1 MCKLPDPAKKTTNY
15 NVLDFGAIGDGKTN
29 DTGAIQSAI
38 DCCAQ
43 CGGGRIIFPGGHTF
57 RSGSIVLRSFV
68 ELHLE
73 AGAVLK
79 ASDELSDFCLFGGNS
94 PAADAQA
101 GPSYANSDYS
111 GSPTLYFLYGKSC
124 TNVAITGLG
133 RIDGNETIFHGKTT
147 RWHIDGAFYPRMPLM
162 YLEDITQLTLHQITL
177 QNSAFWTVHM
187 VGCNDVLIDG
197 IRILNNLRMGSSDG
211 IDPDHCKNVRIVNC
225 HVECADDCI
234 VLKNTENAGKYG
246 ACENIVVQGCTL
258 KSTSAAIK
266 IGTESEGAFRNIV
279 VQGCNISGTNRG
291 ISLQLRDSGYIENAL
306 FSNINIETRRFSP
319 EHWWGSGEP
328 IAITALPR
336 RETTALGYIRNVR
349 FENINCRGENGILI
363 YGHGAKHIR
372 SLSFRGVT
380 LTLCKRT
387 DWPRNEHDL
396 RPSCTV
402 QCVKDAPY
410 YVYAKGAE
418 NVSFCDF
425 WTDADAA
432 VAPELR
438 DVFCVEDCQDFRCPN
453 DAASFC
459 Q

>member
-1 MCKLPDPAKKTTNY
+1 MSY
-15 NVLDFGAIGDGKTN
+15 NVLDFGAIGDGRTN
-29 DTGAIQSAI
+29 DSCAIQKAI
-38 DCCAQ
+38 DQCAEY
-43 CGGGRIIFPGGHTF
+43 GGGRVVFPGGYVF
-57 RSGSIVLRSFV
+57 RSGSVVLRSYV

-79 ASDELSDFCLFGGNS
+79 ASDDLADFCLFGQACPNTEG
-94 PAADAQA
+94 QA

-111 GSPTLYFLYGKSC
+111 GSPTLYFLYGKGC
-124 TNVAITGLG
+124 KNVSITGLG
-133 RIDGNETIFHGKTT
+133 SIDGNETIFHGKTT
-147 RWHIDGAFYPRMPLM
+147 RWHIDGAFYPRMPLL

-187 VGCNDVLIDG
+187 VGCDDVLIDS
-197 IRILNNLRMGSSDG
+197 IRIYNNLRMGSSDG

-225 HVECADDCI
+225 HIVCADDCI
-234 VLKNTENAGKYG
+234 VLKNTESAGKYG
-246 ACENIVVQGCTL
+246 PCENIVVANCTL

-279 VQGCNISGTNRG
+279 VQNCNINGTNRG
-291 ISLQLRDSGYIENAL
+291 ISLQLRDSGYIENAI

-336 RETTALGYIRNVR
+336 RQTTTLGYIRNVR

-363 YGHGAKHIR
+363 YGHSPEHIR
-372 SLSFRGVT
+372 ALSFRGIT
-380 LTLCKRT
+380 LSLCKRT

-396 RPSCTV
+396 RPSCTM

-410 YVYAKGAE
+410 CVYAKGAE

-425 WTDADAA
+425 GTEADDL
-432 VAPELR
+432 VASELQ
-438 DVFCVEDCQDFRCPN
+438 DVFYIEDCRNFSIPE
-453 DAASFC
+453 A
-459 Q
+459 